1 MVDYGLKD
9 TTSWCQQRIKVGLTK
24 NRSFRALIK
33 GQSFGLEDV
42 GLELIEVDV
51 VVELD
56 NINFL
61 WRFMLRVQRH
71 LDVDPRDAAGL
82 GDIHLPTT

>member
-1 MVDYGLKD
+1 MV
-9 TTSWCQQRIKVGLTK
+9 
-24 NRSFRALIK
+24 K

-42 GLELIEVDV
+42 GLELVEVYII
-51 VVELD
+51 VELD

-71 LDVDPRDAAGL
+71 LDVDPRDAARL
-82 GDIHLPTT
+82 GEIDLPST